1 MVLSPIAKS
10 KRIKK
15 KARVVA
21 NKKIKRKYVLK
32 NKQQKTLNVKT
43 KRKILKRRIVPQMPS
58 PQPDAEEDMLVEE

>member
-43 KRKILKRRIVPQMPS
+43 TRKILKRRIVPQMPS